1 MSRPA
6 KLPKLNGQHLLLAS
20 AIIIFSLFAWLTVTN
35 QKLEAELPRLRL
47 DAGRAQSMASA
58 IREAQARPQKQ
69 WTADALVAAL
79 NALAKQQQIALRSEN
94 TGQGVRT
101 TGKGLPPEALTQWLA
116 TAQREIQLAP
126 SAGTFETLAGEG
138 AIRLDVRIDWQTI
151 GGASR

>member
-6 KLPKLNGQHLLLAS
+6 KLPKLNGQHLLLAG

-47 DAGRAQSMASA
+47 
-58 IREAQARPQKQ
+58 
-69 WTADALVAAL
+69 ADALVAAL